1 MSAAGTV
8 LAVAAA
14 SAEAAGMPCLIDR
27 LSHPNAKA
35 LLEVPRLH
43 LHTPRSEGRTSASL
57 SEKDSCICGTAATAL
72 ASLSGIHRR
81 MLSLAQPTL
90 ETKQMTTRKV

>member
-57 SEKDSCICGTAATAL
+57 SGERLLHLWHCCDGLGFTVWHTQTNAVS
-72 ASLSGIHRR
+72 R
-81 MLSLAQPTL
+81 
-90 ETKQMTTRKV
+90 TTYPRNKTNDDT